1 MVDNVVTEIRSFYS
15 LKELSESLEEEI
27 NFYKA
32 AVEEYSQRLGS
43 LLREMEVNHGNEE
56 WFKKLSAFQKTS
68 KEGKSKGKK
77 EKAGSLGWVEFKD
90 ITLSTEEQGEAQ
102 ILFEAIEE
110 INSKITRLV
119 KIRETIED
127 LKRLGFGEDILYV
140 TYVHDEVPERI
151 VLRKKGGKEA
161 GEKFE
166 FMTTLSLSK
175 GS

>member
-1 MVDNVVTEIRSFYS
+1 MVTEIRSFYS

-43 LLREMEVNHGNEE
+43 LLREMEATHGNEE
-56 WFKKLSAFQKTS
+56 WFKKLSALPKTS
-68 KEGKSKGKK
+68 KAGKSKGKK
-77 EKAGSLGWVEFKD
+77 KKAGSSGWVEFKD
-90 ITLSTEEQGEAQ
+90 IILSTEDQGEVQ

-110 INSKITRLV
+110 INSKVTRLV
-119 KIRETIED
+119 KIREPIED
-127 LKRLGFGEDILYV
+127 LKRLGLGEDILYI

-166 FMTTLSLSK
+166 FMTTFSSLSK

>member
-1 MVDNVVTEIRSFYS
+1 MNDMVTEIRNFYS
-15 LKELSESLEEEI
+15 LKELSESLEKEI

-43 LLREMEVNHGNEE
+43 FLREIEATHGNEE
-56 WFKKLSAFQKTS
+56 WFKKFSAFQKTS

-77 EKAGSLGWVEFKD
+77 KKGSSGWVEFKD
-90 ITLSTEEQGEAQ
+90 IVLSTEKQGEAQ

-110 INSKITRLV
+110 INSKVARLV
-119 KIRETIED
+119 KIRDTVED
-127 LKRLGFGEDILYV
+127 LKRLGLGEDVLYI

-151 VLRKKGGKEA
+151 VLRKKGVKEA

-175 GS
+175 G

>member
-1 MVDNVVTEIRSFYS
+1 MVTEIRNFYS
-15 LKELSESLEEEI
+15 LKELSKSLEEEI

-43 LLREMEVNHGNEE
+43 LLREMEATHGNEE
-56 WFKKLSAFQKTS
+56 WFKKLSALQKTP
-68 KEGKSKGKK
+68 KAGKSKGKK
-77 EKAGSLGWVEFKD
+77 KKAGSSEWVEFKD
-90 ITLSTEEQGEAQ
+90 VMLSTEEQSEAQ
-102 ILFEAIEE
+102 VLFEAIEE
-110 INSKITRLV
+110 INSKIAQLV
-119 KIRETIED
+119 KIRDTVED
-127 LKRLGFGEDILYV
+127 LKRLGLGENMLYI

-166 FMTTLSLSK
+166 FITTFSLSK

>member
-1 MVDNVVTEIRSFYS
+1 MVTEIRGFYS
-15 LKELSESLEEEI
+15 LKELSESLEGEI
-27 NFYKA
+27 DSYKA
-32 AVEEYSQRLGS
+32 VVEEYSQRLGS
-43 LLREMEVNHGNEE
+43 FLREMEVTHGNEE

-77 EKAGSLGWVEFKD
+77 EKASSFGWVEFKD

-140 TYVHDEVPERI
+140 TYMHDEVPERI

-166 FMTTLSLSK
+166 FMTTLSSLSK
-175 GS
+175 S

>member
-1 MVDNVVTEIRSFYS
+1 MVTEIRSFYS

-27 NFYKA
+27 DFYKA

-43 LLREMEVNHGNEE
+43 FLREMEATHGNEE
-56 WFKKLSAFQKTS
+56 WLKKLSVLQKTS
-68 KEGKSKGKK
+68 KQGKSKGKK
-77 EKAGSLGWVEFKD
+77 KKAGSSGWVGFKD
-90 ITLSTEEQGEAQ
+90 IMLSTEGQGEAQ

-110 INSKITRLV
+110 INSKVTRLG
-119 KIRETIED
+119 KIRDAVED
-127 LKRLGFGEDILYV
+127 LKRLGLGEDILYM

-166 FMTTLSLSK
+166 FMATFSLSK
-175 GS
+175 GL